1 MLTWSLFFAV
11 GAGLAATDGL
21 LLAPPVVAEA
31 DGLLLAP
38 PVVAE
43 ADGLLLALPVVAE
56 ADMHWWLNYL
66 EQMERAVGRSPD
78 MAHLRALLA
87 TTNSRYGAW
96 VCMGSWYGIR

>member
-1 MLTWSLFFAV
+1 MLTWSLFLAVGAAV

-21 LLAPPVVAEA
+21 LLAP
-31 DGLLLAP
+31 
-38 PVVAE
+38 
-43 ADGLLLALPVVAE
+43 PVVAE

-87 TTNSRYGAW
+87 TTNSRYGALVLW
-96 VCMGSWYGIR
+96 GLGTVFGDQSGNCYSDAGIGSGTRCDSTE